1 VRTPG
6 EHPFTLRQVD
16 QACGDLYAIADD
28 LDFIKAQLARIPT
41 RKEQARI
48 ALMAM
53 FGAAGL
59 VIGWMELFWRH
70 WM

>member
-1 VRTPG
+1 MPD

-16 QACGDLYAIADD
+16 LARADFAAIADD

-41 RKEQARI
+41 WKEMARI
-48 ALMAM
+48 ALGVI
-53 FGAAGL
+53 FGTTGL

-70 WM
+70 SL